1 MIECNTNGA
10 FTTIGL
16 NSPDKANALT
26 AEMLKTLDTA
36 VADAAQRGSRVLV
49 LTGHG
54 KVFSAGAD
62 LEEAREGLTTHPI
75 WERLSERIARF
86 PGLTVAGLNGTCAG
100 GAIGMVLA
108 CDLRVAVPNAKIFYP
123 VLKNGF
129 LPQASDPA
137 RLAALCG
144 RSRAKLI
151 LLAGQRIEAETA
163 LSWGLLDAVVSA
175 EQMDAEIDRLSQD
188 AISAEPEILKGIKS
202 LCDR

>member
-1 MIECNTNGA
+1 MIECKTNG
-10 FTTIGL
+10 TLSTLGL
-16 NSPDKANALT
+16 NRPDKANALT
-26 AEMLKTLDTA
+26 ADMLETLDNA

-75 WERLSERIARF
+75 WEQLSGRIASF
-86 PGLTVAGLNGTCAG
+86 PGLTIAALNGTCAG

-123 VLKNGF
+123 VLRNGF
-129 LPQASDPA
+129 LPQPSDPA

-144 RSRAKLI
+144 RSRAKQI
-151 LLAGQRIEAETA
+151 LLAGQKIEAETA
-163 LSWGLLDAVVSA
+163 LTWGLLDVVVPA
-175 EQMDAEIDRLSQD
+175 EQLDAEIDRLSQD
-188 AISAEPEILKGIKS
+188 AMSAEPEILKGIKS